1 MKKNR
6 QNFFKNV
13 AARAIKWA
21 SQQAGA
27 ENWSWLYG
35 QDDDT
40 GLQVNAETAMQ
51 LAAVSSAV
59 RLLAETVG
67 TLPLFIYRRESNGN
81 KVRETNTDV
90 SHVIHNRPNKW
101 QTPFEFK
108 TMLTAH
114 ACLRGNGYARIIS
127 SPGRGVDQLIP
138 LNPDRVTPF
147 WRRDGTRAYRYQPLT
162 GPEEIILQSEM
173 FHIMFFSLDGLVGID
188 PISYHRRTLG
198 MTIGAEKYGARFYKN
213 DATPPMALVFPGKM
227 KDTARQNVKESW
239 NAEHQSVNRSHKA
252 AILEDGMDVKMLNL
266 TPENAQFLATRKYQV
281 ADIARIFRVQPHLI
295 GDLENA
301 TFSNIQEQGLEFVNY
316 TMMPWFVKWEQAIS
330 RDLLDE
336 DQQRT
341 MFAEFLVDA
350 LLRGDIGARYSAY
363 ATGRQWGWL
372 NVNQIRQF
380 ENMNGIGDQG
390 DQYLIPLNMIPATD
404 MREMK
409 PEEITAIRALAM
421 KSMLETLDAQPQKLK
436 D

>member
-147 WRRDGTRAYRYQPLT
+147 WRRDGTRAYR
-162 GPEEIILQSEM
+162 
-173 FHIMFFSLDGLVGID
+173 
-188 PISYHRRTLG
+188 
-198 MTIGAEKYGARFYKN
+198 
-213 DATPPMALVFPGKM
+213 
-227 KDTARQNVKESW
+227 
-239 NAEHQSVNRSHKA
+239 
-252 AILEDGMDVKMLNL
+252 
-266 TPENAQFLATRKYQV
+266 
-281 ADIARIFRVQPHLI
+281 
-295 GDLENA
+295 
-301 TFSNIQEQGLEFVNY
+301 
-316 TMMPWFVKWEQAIS
+316 
-330 RDLLDE
+330 
-336 DQQRT
+336 
-341 MFAEFLVDA
+341 
-350 LLRGDIGARYSAY
+350 
-363 ATGRQWGWL
+363 
-372 NVNQIRQF
+372 
-380 ENMNGIGDQG
+380 
-390 DQYLIPLNMIPATD
+390 
-404 MREMK
+404 
-409 PEEITAIRALAM
+409 
-421 KSMLETLDAQPQKLK
+421 
-436 D
+436 